1 MLAPRTPQ
9 LREELRLAGAGA
21 AVPDP
26 SKTRR
31 FSHPDAR
38 FYAPEPAPEG
48 DDAEYDAEAPEV
60 VRLLVEVRLTKHSV
74 GGRKAA
80 SVVRTAVQAVIDRR
94 IHEHVVVQHAAGEP
108 PKVSGATVSLALE
121 RPDARF
127 YAPDDD
133 HYDAEVLEIVR
144 LLVEVRLTKHSVGG
158 RKAAA
163 RARSVVQEAIDCSI
177 HKHIIAQHAAGE
189 PPKVS
194 GATVSL
200 A

>member
-9 LREELRLAGAGA
+9 LREELRQAGAGA

-38 FYAPEPAPEG
+38 FYAPEPAPE
-48 DDAEYDAEAPEV
+48 DDAHYAAEAPEV

-80 SVVRTAVQAVIDRR
+80 SVVRT
-94 IHEHVVVQHAAGEP
+94 
-108 PKVSGATVSLALE
+108 
-121 RPDARF
+121 
-127 YAPDDD
+127 
-133 HYDAEVLEIVR
+133 
-144 LLVEVRLTKHSVGG
+144 
-158 RKAAA
+158 
-163 RARSVVQEAIDCSI
+163 VVQEAIDCSI